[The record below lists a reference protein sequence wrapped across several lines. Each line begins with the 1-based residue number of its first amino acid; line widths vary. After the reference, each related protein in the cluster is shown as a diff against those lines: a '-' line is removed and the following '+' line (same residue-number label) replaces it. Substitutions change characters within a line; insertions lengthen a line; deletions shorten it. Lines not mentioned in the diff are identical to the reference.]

1 MKALTVRQPWASLIV
16 AGVKD
21 VENRTWPIP
30 STAPAVPF
38 RLAIHAAK
46 RVDHHDNIPAWTH
59 LGAVM
64 ERGPIGVNVE
74 VDRTAGC
81 VLGLVTVTGCH
92 RATECGY
99 FEPDINYAEWC
110 SPWAEHGDGV
120 WHWTLADATPL
131 PMPFHAK
138 GRLGMWEVAA

>member
-38 RLAIHAAK
+38 RLAIHSAK

-81 VLGLVTVTGCH
+81 VIGLVTVTGCH
-92 RATECGY
+92 RADGWPKPASIACC
-99 FEPDINYAEWC
+99 P
-110 SPWAEHGDGV
+110 SPWAEHDDGV
-120 WHWTLADATPL
+120 WHWTLADSTPL

>member
-16 AGVKD
+16 AGIKD

-38 RLAIHAAK
+38 RLAIHSAK
-46 RVDHHDNIPAWTH
+46 RMTDDDYKRARWQALVEGH
-59 LGAVM
+59 LALVINYANPGL
-64 ERGPIGVNVE
+64 RGV
-74 VDRTAGC
+74 

-92 RATECGY
+92 RADGWPKPASIACC
-99 FEPDINYAEWC
+99 A
-110 SPWAEHGDGV
+110 SPWAEHDDGV

-138 GRLGMWEVAA
+138 GRLGLWEVAA